1 MGVRNMSRD
10 GVLVAT
16 IDDGKANAL
25 SFEVIAD
32 IRKTVRDAAQS
43 GRPLVLAGRE
53 GSFCAG
59 FDLRVM
65 RSGDQSSIRALLT
78 DGASLF
84 REICEAPVPVI
95 AACTGHALAGGALLL
110 LCADQRVGPQK
121 PCQIGLNEVRIG
133 MPLPKFAVALA
144 RHRLAPAHLSTATM
158 FGYVNEPDKART
170 IGYLDNLAEDP
181 IATAVDIAARLT
193 DLPAEAFATT
203 KKRIRAPLLEEFAAL
218 GM

>member
-1 MGVRNMSRD
+1 MDVRTTTRD

-25 SFEVIAD
+25 SFEVLAD
-32 IRKTVRDAAQS
+32 IRKAVQDATQS

-53 GSFCAG
+53 GAFCAG
-59 FDLRVM
+59 FDLQVM
-65 RSGDQSSIRALLT
+65 RGGDDAAIKVLLT
-78 DGASLF
+78 DGARAF

-110 LCADQRVGPQK
+110 LCADQRVGTRA
-121 PCQIGLNEVRIG
+121 PCRIGLNEVRIG

-144 RHRLAPAHLSTATM
+144 RHRLAPAHLCTATM
-158 FGYVNEPDKART
+158 FGYVTGPEVART
-170 IGYLDNLAEDP
+170 IGYLDEVADDP
-181 IATAVDIAARLT
+181 VSSAVQIAAELT
-193 DLPAEAFATT
+193 DLPAEPFAST
-203 KKRIRAPLLEEFAAL
+203 KRRIRAPLLEQFTAL